1 MCSSDLYDVII
12 IGAGPAGLSAGLYC
26 GRSRLNTLIIEKA
39 SDGGQIAITDEI
51 ENYPGGLSNEEST
64 ESGSD
69 LIARMTR
76 QVAQFG
82 AERVSATVT
91 KVELEY
97 KIKKVHTHDGVYE
110 AKAVIV
116 ANGAHPRLIGCPGE
130 KEFTGRG
137 VSYCATCDASFFE
150 DFEVYVVGGG
160 DTAVEEAMYISKFAR
175 KVTIIHRR
183 DELRATESIKER
195 ASKNEKIHFMW
206 NSVVTKLDGDGLLSR
221 MTVKDTQTGE
231 ERVVEADPEDG
242 LFGVFV
248 FIGFLPN
255 SELYEGQ
262 LEMEDNYIIGDER
275 MRTNLKG
282 VYVAGDI
289 RIKPFRQ
296 VVTATSDGAIAAM
309 QVEHDLAAGELD

>member
-1 MCSSDLYDVII
+1 MYDVII
-12 IGAGPAGLSAGLYC
+12 IGAGPAGLTAGLYC

-64 ESGSD
+64 ESGSE

-91 KVELEY
+91 KVELED
-97 KIKKVHTHDGVYE
+97 KVKKVHTHDGVYE

-175 KVTIIHRR
+175 KVTVIHRR

-195 ASKNEKIHFMW
+195 ALKNEKLHFMW

-221 MTVKDTQTGE
+221 MTVKDTKTGE
-231 ERVVEADPEDG
+231 ERLIEADPEDG

-255 SELYEGQ
+255 TDLYEGQ
-262 LEMEDNYIIGDER
+262 LEMEDSYIIGDER

-289 RIKPFRQ
+289 RKKPFRQ

-309 QVEHDLAAGELD
+309 QVEHDLASGELD

>member
-1 MCSSDLYDVII
+1 MYDVII

-91 KVELEY
+91 KVELED

-309 QVEHDLAAGELD
+309 QVEHDLAAGILTI

>member
-1 MCSSDLYDVII
+1 MYDVII

-91 KVELEY
+91 KVELED

-175 KVTIIHRR
+175 KVTVIHRR
-183 DELRATESIKER
+183 DELRATESIRER
-195 ASKNEKIHFMW
+195 ALNNEKVHFMW

-221 MTVKDTQTGE
+221 MTVKDTKTGE

-248 FIGFLPN
+248 FIGYLPN
-255 SELYEGQ
+255 SELYKDR
-262 LEMEDNYIIGDER
+262 LEMEDGYILGDER
-275 MRTNLKG
+275 MRTNVKG

-289 RIKPFRQ
+289 RKKPFRQ

-309 QVEHDLAAGELD
+309 QLEHDLASGELD

>member
-1 MCSSDLYDVII
+1 MYDVII
-12 IGAGPAGLSAGLYC
+12 IGAGPAGLTAGLYS

-39 SDGGQIAITDEI
+39 ADGGQIAITDEI

-64 ESGSD
+64 ESGSE
-69 LIARMTR
+69 LTKRMSR

-82 AERVSATVT
+82 AERVSAEVT
-91 KVELEY
+91 KVELEG
-97 KIKKVHTHDGVYE
+97 KVKKVHTYDAVQE
-110 AKAVIV
+110 ARAVIV
-116 ANGAHPRLIGCPGE
+116 ASGAYPRLIGCPGE

-150 DFEVYVVGGG
+150 DFEVFVVGGG
-160 DTAVEEAMYISKFAR
+160 DTAVEEAMYITKFAR
-175 KVTIIHRR
+175 KVTVIHRR
-183 DELRATESIKER
+183 DELRATESIRER
-195 ASKNEKIHFMW
+195 ASKNEKLHFMW

-221 MTVKDTQTGE
+221 MTVKDTVTGE
-231 ERVVEADPEDG
+231 ERVIEADPEDG

-255 SELYEGQ
+255 SELYQGQ
-262 LEMEDNYIIGDER
+262 LEMEDNYIVADER

-309 QVEHDLAAGELD
+309 QIEHDLASGELD

>member
-1 MCSSDLYDVII
+1 MYDVII
-12 IGAGPAGLSAGLYC
+12 VGAGPAGLSAGLYC

-91 KVELEY
+91 KVELED

>member
-1 MCSSDLYDVII
+1 M
-12 IGAGPAGLSAGLYC
+12 
-26 GRSRLNTLIIEKA
+26 
-39 SDGGQIAITDEI
+39 
-51 ENYPGGLSNEEST
+51 
-64 ESGSD
+64 
-69 LIARMTR
+69 
-76 QVAQFG
+76 
-82 AERVSATVT
+82 
-91 KVELEY
+91 
-97 KIKKVHTHDGVYE
+97 
-110 AKAVIV
+110 
-116 ANGAHPRLIGCPGE
+116 IGCPGE